1 MSKLSLAASLVVGL
15 SASAFAAD
23 WYVSSDRSY
32 GIDEGADE
40 NHRKTSIQ
48 EAVDAAANGGTDTIR
63 VKNGFVCN
71 SGSSNNARVY
81 MAWNKVVTL
90 RSESGDW
97 RTGTTIIGEP
107 DPTSGDKGTGAVR
120 CIHAGANGIK
130 IIGFVL
136 KGAHIPS
143 TGSNNYGA
151 ILANAGGVTVEN
163 CLICDNATSA
173 LYQQNIFAASRVYNS
188 IISNNVGGLSKSIVT
203 NCQIVC
209 NTTLSGSGGA
219 SNCVL
224 VDCDIM
230 GNVTTNSSG
239 SSYCRGGGVTDSV
252 LTNCFL
258 CNNRAYNGKGGQQ
271 YGVGGAAYASTLV
284 GCTLSNNYCQAN
296 GGACAGCSLY
306 GCTNVYNRAGGSGGG
321 AYGGAN
327 TVISNCLFSANVA
340 GGTGGG
346 LYQSMGHVKI
356 FGTTFSSNEAG
367 GSGGGMGAYKDVA
380 NTGSAEIHN
389 CTFAGNLAKN
399 GGGGGLN
406 GDGANYIQVY
416 DSVFSN
422 NVLQSATVYN
432 GGGGASSAML
442 ERCVVVSNAVS
453 ALQSNA
459 FGGGGICKC
468 TATDC
473 IVSNNASRSNGGV
486 YGGTSTRCVI
496 VDNLSYATGLSD
508 WGGNGGGVGAGA
520 TGDSGQT
527 VLNNCSIIGNTGYWR
542 GGAINGSAICYNCL
556 IADNQCIGT
565 GNSGGAACWG
575 GTYYNCTISGNMS
588 AKGTGGV
595 QDATVENSII
605 WGNTGSGNNVLKAAA
620 SSCVEKPSTAFPTVF
635 SADPKFRATE
645 GPLAYQLM
653 PKSPCRDYADA
664 VVESWMT
671 DEADPRSKDLAGQPR
686 INGTK
691 PDLGCYECYP
701 RVGLMLLL
709 R

>member
-1 MSKLSLAASLVVGL
+1 MNKLTLVVPLIAGL
-15 SASAFAAD
+15 SASVFAAD

-32 GIDEGADE
+32 GTDEGADE
-40 NHRKTSIQ
+40 THRKDSIQ
-48 EAVDAAANGGTDTIR
+48 EAVDAAANGGTDTIW
-63 VKNGFVCN
+63 VKDGFVCN

-107 DPTSGDKGTGAVR
+107 DPTSGDKGAGAVR

-143 TGSNNYGA
+143 TGSNNLGA
-151 ILANAGGVTVEN
+151 ILANGGGVTVEN

-173 LYQQNIFAASRVYNS
+173 LYQQNVFTASRVYNS
-188 IISNNVGGLSKSIVT
+188 IISNNVGGLSKCIVT
-203 NCQIVC
+203 NSQIVG
-209 NTTLSGSGGA
+209 NTVASGCGGA
-219 SNCVL
+219 STSVL
-224 VDCDIM
+224 IDCDII

-239 SSYCRGGGVTDSV
+239 TSYCRGGGVTDSV

-306 GCTNVYNRAGGSGGG
+306 SCTNVYNRAGASGGG
-321 AYGGAN
+321 AYGGSN
-327 TVISNCLFSANVA
+327 TVISNCLFAANVA
-340 GGTGGG
+340 GGSGGG
-346 LYQSMGHVKI
+346 LYQNIGHVKI
-356 FGTTFSSNEAG
+356 FDTDFLSNQAG

-399 GGGGGLN
+399 GGGGGLY
-406 GDGANYIQVY
+406 GDGVDYIQVY

-432 GGGGASSAML
+432 GGGGASMAQL
-442 ERCVVVSNAVS
+442 ERCVVVSNAVLAS
-453 ALQSNA
+453 QSNA

-473 IVSNNASRSNGGV
+473 VISNNASRGNGGV
-486 YGGTSTRCVI
+486 YGGTLTRCVI
-496 VDNLSYATGLSD
+496 VDNLSYAPGLSD

-542 GGAINGSAICYNCL
+542 GGAISGSAICYNCL
-556 IADNQCIGT
+556 IAGNQCIGT

-575 GTYYNCTISGNMS
+575 GKFYNCTISGNMS
-588 AKGTGGV
+588 VKGSGGV
-595 QDATVENSII
+595 HDATVENSII
-605 WGNTGSGNNVLKAAA
+605 WGNTGPGNNGLTAAA
-620 SSCVEKPSTAFPTVF
+620 SSCIENPSTTFATVF

-645 GPLAYQLM
+645 GPLAYQLK
-653 PKSPCRDYADA
+653 PTSPCRDYADA
-664 VVESWMT
+664 TTGTWMT
-671 DEADPRSKDLAGQPR
+671 DESDPRSKDLAGKAR
-686 INGTK
+686 VNGSR

-701 RVGLMLLL
+701 RIGLILLL